1 MVLSIQLICTAY
13 FSEKEKYAR
22 LAKINATVLRE
33 LIHRREQLILTEKN
47 GNED

>member
-13 FSEKEKYAR
+13 FSEREKYAR
-22 LAKINATVLRE
+22 LAEINATVLRE
-33 LIHRREQLILTEKN
+33 LVHRREQLILTEKN